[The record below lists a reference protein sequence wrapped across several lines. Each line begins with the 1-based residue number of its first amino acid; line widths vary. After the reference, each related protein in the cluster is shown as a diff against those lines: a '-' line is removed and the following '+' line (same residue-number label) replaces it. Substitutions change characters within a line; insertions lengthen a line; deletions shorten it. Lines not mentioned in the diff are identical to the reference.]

1 MRKDGESSEER
12 PVGRRDHGFATGSHV
27 RLFGISLLAMI
38 SLAVFCGCTG
48 IPRGVD
54 VAQDFDVQRYQGTW
68 HEIARLDHR
77 FERGLTHVSATYTP
91 RSDGGVDVENKGYD
105 SKRGRWKRIQGRAY
119 LLDAADKG
127 RLKVTFFWPF
137 YSAYNVIALDRE
149 AYTYAMVCGPNRD
162 YLWILAREKV
172 LRASVLDDLTA
183 QALRLGFDTTGL
195 ILVPQQPPSVSEVT
209 ADNVTHTNPAKGPTP

>member
-1 MRKDGESSEER
+1 MR
-12 PVGRRDHGFATGSHV
+12 V
-27 RLFGISLLAMI
+27 FGISLLAMI

-54 VAQDFDVQRYQGTW
+54 VAQDFDVKRYQGSW

-105 SKRGRWKRIQGRAY
+105 SKRGRWKRVHGRAY
-119 LLDAADKG
+119 FIDGVDKG

-137 YSAYNVIALDRE
+137 YGAYNVIALDRE
-149 AYTYAMVCGPNRD
+149 AYSYAMVCGPSRD
-162 YLWILAREKV
+162 YLWILARE
-172 LRASVLDDLTA
+172 RALPAPILETLIA
-183 QALRLGFDTTGL
+183 QARQLGFRPESL
-195 ILVPQQPPSVSEVT
+195 IFVPQENPPRS
-209 ADNVTHTNPAKGPTP
+209 TNETE